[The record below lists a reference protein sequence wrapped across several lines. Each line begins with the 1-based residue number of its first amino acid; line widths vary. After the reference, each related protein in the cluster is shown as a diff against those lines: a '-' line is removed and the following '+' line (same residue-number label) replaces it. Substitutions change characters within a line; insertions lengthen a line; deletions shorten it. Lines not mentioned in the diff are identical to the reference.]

1 MVSESLHDSLGPLL
15 SGFRYRAISTIY
27 IHAPSPIVLGVRG
40 VLRSLT
46 SDVSWHGQLFIRDN
60 HHFTSWFCKNKFD
73 PIFNY
78 KNFEHGY
85 PYWRLFGYKYSCFC
99 IQVAKLRQRFYNSV
113 APGGLAGDRS
123 GAVSAT
129 GFSISAQEI
138 WKAIRQ
144 NKDLDL
150 PAHKVFNNIISR
162 CNTGLTS

>member
-1 MVSESLHDSLGPLL
+1 MTLHLKVEVTALSSYEHQEDTFKEEVPFLTIPIDSKHG
-15 SGFRYRAISTIY
+15 
-27 IHAPSPIVLGVRG
+27 SP
-40 VLRSLT
+40 
-46 SDVSWHGQLFIRDN
+46 DWQ
-60 HHFTSWFCKNKFD
+60 
-73 PIFNY
+73 
-78 KNFEHGY
+78 
-85 PYWRLFGYKYSCFC
+85 LFGYKYSCFC

-113 APGGLAGDRS
+113 APGGLAGDRR